1 MTSVLNLARITIDF
15 PQKVNC
21 VCLTK
26 KQEMI
31 IGTTIGEL
39 MLFEIKKENNTLNA
53 TLKTKVI
60 HNKKK
65 IEKITIFCG
74 NLLVFCQKT
83 LTYVSL
89 TNFEPIC
96 VLGQPKKVES
106 FLIDQKNESMIFMKS
121 GSEFSVLEWDN
132 KDKQFNL
139 LKNLILVPFIDAVW
153 YGDTLIFKP
162 KSQALQRISIQKPNI
177 TDLGISGDLKL
188 LSIGSKKFLVV
199 SKTKTI
205 TSYELT
211 HKSKKEVQFGS
222 FPNILIYF
230 KPYIVCVNSQT
241 ISIHTT
247 YNFEE
252 VQVTNFAGAEFI
264 CHNSKKILILKSQ
277 ECYFFEPVSNNKI
290 ITQMV
295 DNKQYTQ
302 AIEFYI
308 TNYHK
313 SSKSY
318 QQKLNKLHNKIGF
331 RCLKDLK
338 FGIAFESFK
347 QGSINAI
354 ELIDMDDE
362 FRLVNEQKLLNPL
375 SSKGIR
381 IQNILESS
389 QFLEKKKTNEYFH
402 EQEVKR
408 YRYFLMIYLEKRKNE
423 NIDEKEQIEIDS
435 TLIKLYALFKEN
447 SKFDQIIKSKNKGNF
462 DSIEKFLTKNNLII
476 QLCKF
481 YSQNNN
487 IEKSLKIISQL
498 IQQEKEK
505 GKGKLKEK
513 ENAKENEIKN
523 ENEKEIEIENEK
535 KNEKEIENSIG
546 NEGEKDLKKKEKGL
560 TKKEMLLIEL
570 LKENIQDEALIFTYS
585 RKILETIPK
594 FAIKIFFQKRDPPL
608 DPNEVCEFLET
619 IDQKLK
625 IKYLE
630 YLVNIQETQIGKYH
644 TQLAKYYIKK
654 IQKESTLNN
663 LETSIMSQNISEYG
677 MIKKITKKLKELIK
691 QSEYYDSQSI
701 LDEIGDSP
709 LWEIKVQL
717 LKRLERH
724 RDALSLLVY
733 RIEVPELIYQYC
745 DSIPQEKQEP
755 IILDLLYVT
764 LHPINKCM
772 VRLGE
777 TILYLRKYSKKLNPL
792 KVLNLIGDNGLLS
805 TFKEFLNISIS
816 RSIHKSSGKLIDL
829 NFKKNNLLHL
839 KKKLSV
845 INSQYF
851 VLDEKVNCKF
861 CDQKIGNVVFI
872 RNADGNLF
880 HHECFKKFQLSKSV
894 VQTKN
899 VLEK

>member
-1 MTSVLNLARITIDF
+1 MNSVLHLARITIDF
-15 PQKVNC
+15 PQNVNC

-26 KQEMI
+26 NQEMI
-31 IGTTIGEL
+31 IGTTSGEL
-39 MLFEIKKENNTLNA
+39 MLFEIKKENNTPKA

-60 HNKKK
+60 HDKKK
-65 IEKITIFCG
+65 IEKIYIFCG

-83 LTYVSL
+83 LKYVSL
-89 TNFEPIC
+89 PNFKPIC
-96 VLGQPKKVES
+96 VLGKPKKVQS
-106 FLIDQKNESMIFMKS
+106 FLINQKNGRMIFMKS
-121 GSEFSVLEWDN
+121 GSEFSVLEWN
-132 KDKQFNL
+132 KKNKQFSL
-139 LKNLILVPFIDAVW
+139 IKNLVLVPFIDAVW

-162 KSQALQRISIQKPNI
+162 KSQALQRISIKKPNI
-177 TDLGISGDLKL
+177 TSLEIKGNIKL
-188 LSIGSKKFLVV
+188 LSIGSNKFFVV
-199 SKTKTI
+199 SKTRKI
-205 TSYELT
+205 TSYQLT
-211 HKSKKEVQFGS
+211 QKSKKEVQFGS
-222 FPNILIYF
+222 FPNILVYF
-230 KPYIVCVNSQT
+230 KPYIVCVHSQT

-252 VQVTNFAGAEFI
+252 VQVTNFSDAQFI
-264 CHNSKKILILKSQ
+264 CHNSKKILILTSQ
-277 ECYFFEPVSNNKI
+277 ECYFFEPVSNDKI
-290 ITQMV
+290 IVQMV
-295 DNKQYTQ
+295 DNKLYTQ
-302 AIEFYI
+302 AIEFYN
-308 TNYHK
+308 TNYNK

-318 QQKLNKLHNKIGF
+318 QRKLSKLHNKIGF

-338 FGIAFESFK
+338 FGDAFESFK

-354 ELIDMDDE
+354 ELIDMDDDL
-362 FRLVNEQKLLNPL
+362 RLVNEQKLRNPL

-389 QFLEKKKTNEYFH
+389 QFFEKKNQNENYV

-408 YRYFLMIYLEKRKNE
+408 YRYFLMKYLEKRKNE

-447 SKFDQIIKSKNKGNF
+447 SKFGQIIKSEHKG
-462 DSIEKFLTKNNLII
+462 DSESIEKFLTKNDLII
-476 QLCKF
+476 KLCVF
-481 YSQNNN
+481 YSENNN

-498 IQQEKEK
+498 IQQDKEKEKEKEKENEKEK
-505 GKGKLKEK
+505 GEVNSIKKEK
-513 ENAKENEIKN
+513 ENKGQKDS
-523 ENEKEIEIENEK
+523 KS
-535 KNEKEIENSIG
+535 SIG

-560 TKKEMLLIEL
+560 TKNEMLLVEL
-570 LKENIQDEALIFTYS
+570 LKENVQDQTLIFAYS
-585 RKILETIPK
+585 RQILGSVPK

-630 YLVNIQETQIGKYH
+630 NLVNIQQIEIGKYH

-654 IQKESTLNN
+654 IQKENPFNN
-663 LETSIMSQNISEYG
+663 LESTIMSQNQTEYG
-677 MIKKITKKLKELIK
+677 ILKKITRKLKELIK

-733 RIEVPELIYQYC
+733 RIEEPKLIYQYC
-745 DSIPQEKQEP
+745 DSIPQENRES

-764 LHPINKCM
+764 LHPINNGN

-777 TILYLRKYSKKLNPL
+777 TIFYLRKYSKRLNPL
-792 KVLNLIGDNGLLS
+792 KVLDLIGDNGLLS

-816 RSIHKSSGKLIDL
+816 RSIHNSSGKLIDL
-829 NFKKNNLLHL
+829 NLKKNNLLQL
-839 KKKLSV
+839 KKKLTV

-851 VLDEKVNCKF
+851 VLDKKVNCKL
-861 CDQKIGNVVFI
+861 CDKKIGNVVFI
-872 RNADGNLF
+872 RNVDGNLF
-880 HHECFKKFQLSKSV
+880 HHECFKKFQYSQSV
-894 VQTKN
+894 IQPEN
-899 VLEK
+899 DLEN

>member
-15 PQKVNC
+15 PQ
-21 VCLTK
+21 
-26 KQEMI
+26 
-31 IGTTIGEL
+31 
-39 MLFEIKKENNTLNA
+39 
-53 TLKTKVI
+53 
-60 HNKKK
+60 K

-83 LTYVSL
+83 LTYLSL

-106 FLIDQKNESMIFMKS
+106 FLINQKNESMIFMKS

-139 LKNLILVPFIDAVW
+139 LKNLILVPFIDTVW

-188 LSIGSKKFLVV
+188 LSIGSKKFFVV
-199 SKTKTI
+199 SKTKTL

-222 FPNILIYF
+222 FPNIL
-230 KPYIVCVNSQT
+230 K
-241 ISIHTT
+241 
-247 YNFEE
+247 

-277 ECYFFEPVSNNKI
+277 ECYFFEPVSNNRI

-295 DNKQYTQ
+295 DNKQYTK

-308 TNYHK
+308 TNYNK

-338 FGIAFESFK
+338 FGISFESFK

-389 QFLEKKKTNEYFH
+389 QFFEKKKTKENFH

-447 SKFDQIIKSKNKGNF
+447 SKFDQIIKFKHKGNF
-462 DSIEKFLTKNNLII
+462 DSIEKFLPKNNLII

-513 ENAKENEIKN
+513 ENAKEIENSIGKLKEKENEIKN

-535 KNEKEIENSIG
+535 KNEKEIENSIE
-546 NEGEKDLKKKEKGL
+546 NEWEKDLKKKEKGL

-570 LKENIQDEALIFTYS
+570 LKENIKDEALIFTYS
-585 RKILETIPK
+585 QKILETIPK

-630 YLVNIQETQIGKYH
+630 YLVNIQETKIGKYH

-654 IQKESTLNN
+654 IQKDSTLNN
-663 LETSIMSQNISEYG
+663 LETSIMSQNLSEYG

-745 DSIPQEKQEP
+745 DSIPKEKQEP

-829 NFKKNNLLHL
+829 NLKKKNLLHL

-872 RNADGNLF
+872 RNSDRNLF

-899 VLEK
+899 VLEKKN